1 MNRNQH
7 TLVTWAMREDIA
19 MDEAVQ
25 TFLQWMGSVR
35 QCSEQTCI
43 NYQRDI
49 GQFAAYFFE
58 EGARAP
64 YAWERPTRADAKRFL
79 MAYAKTGAKS
89 TSTAR
94 KLASLRSFYRFLIV
108 EGRLEASPFSGLR
121 PPYRAKNLPVLL
133 SEEEVVRLLDAPI
146 RALVEESPED
156 PIKRYTYL
164 RDAAIFE
171 TLYSTGMRLSEL
183 VHLTHRNLALAQGEC
198 TVRGKGNK
206 ERRCLLGRPAQRAL
220 DQMCQLAALL
230 WPRATASESPV
241 FLNYTGEGL
250 STRSVERFMKH
261 WLAVAGL
268 PPHLS
273 PHKLRHSFAT
283 HMLAHGADLRSVQAL
298 LGHASPA
305 TTQIYTHLT
314 VERLIDAYHDAHP
327 RGAKQQGK

>member
-7 TLVTWAMREDIA
+7 TLLTWSIREDIA
-19 MDEAVQ
+19 TDPNVQ
-25 TFLQWMGSVR
+25 KFIQWMRSVR
-35 QCSEQTCI
+35 QSSEQTCI

-64 YAWERPTRADAKRFL
+64 YDWTRPTRSDAKRFVL
-79 MAYAKTGAKS
+79 EYAKTGAKP

-94 KLASLRSFYRFLIV
+94 KLASMRSFYRFLMM
-108 EGRLEASPFSGLR
+108 ESGFPSSPFSGLR
-121 PPYRAKNLPVLL
+121 PPYRAKVLPVLL
-133 SEEEVVRLLDAPI
+133 TEDEVLRLLNAPLH
-146 RALVEESPED
+146 ALLNEKPED
-156 PIKRYTYL
+156 PLKRYGYL

-183 VHLTHRNLALAQGEC
+183 TALVQRQVDLEHGEC
-198 TVRGKGNK
+198 VVVGKGNK
-206 ERRCLLGRPAQRAL
+206 ERKCILGRPAQEAIQNMQAL
-220 DQMCQLAALL
+220 ATYL
-230 WPRATASESPV
+230 WPNTMAPEKPI
-241 FLNYTGEGL
+241 FLNYTGHGL
-250 STRSVERFMKH
+250 TPRSVERFMKH

-283 HMLAHGADLRSVQAL
+283 HMLTHGADLRAVQAL

-314 VERLIDAYHDAHP
+314 VERLIDSYHKAHP
-327 RGAKQQGK
+327 RG